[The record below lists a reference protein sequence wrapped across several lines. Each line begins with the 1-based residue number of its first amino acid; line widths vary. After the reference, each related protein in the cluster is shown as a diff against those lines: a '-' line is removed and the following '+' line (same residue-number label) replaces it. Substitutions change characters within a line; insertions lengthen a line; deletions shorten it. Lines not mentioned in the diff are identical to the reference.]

1 MILYVNA
8 CVRPQ
13 SRTKQ
18 LADYILQKSCQ
29 NIKEIVL
36 ENENIVPLNG
46 ETLERR
52 RKLTASGIFDDQMF
66 NLAKDFA
73 VAEKIV
79 IAAPYWDLSF
89 PALLKCYIEQINVIG
104 LTFAYNDVGKPYGL
118 CRADVLIY
126 VTTAGGKI
134 FNEDAGFGYIKSL
147 AHHFYGIKNVLCIK
161 AENLDIVGADVD
173 DILQKTDKE
182 IDKILEQYSW

>member
-52 RKLTASGIFDDQMF
+52 RKLTASGIFSFYYLMYY
-66 NLAKDFA
+66 
-73 VAEKIV
+73 KI
-79 IAAPYWDLSF
+79 
-89 PALLKCYIEQINVIG
+89 
-104 LTFAYNDVGKPYGL
+104 
-118 CRADVLIY
+118 
-126 VTTAGGKI
+126 TA
-134 FNEDAGFGYIKSL
+134 
-147 AHHFYGIKNVLCIK
+147 
-161 AENLDIVGADVD
+161 
-173 DILQKTDKE
+173 
-182 IDKILEQYSW
+182 